1 MSLEVLE
8 VLDKL
13 ETPRREAELLNFLYY
28 SNYSIDKLL
37 VLKIMSMFVI
47 VISNNIIIYVTIQSL

>member
-1 MSLEVLE
+1 MSLKVLE

-28 SNYSIDKLL
+28 SNYSI
-37 VLKIMSMFVI
+37 
-47 VISNNIIIYVTIQSL
+47 NNVASFKDNEYVCNGYQ

>member
-8 VLDKL
+8 VLDEL

-28 SNYSIDKLL
+28 SNYSIDNVANFKD
-37 VLKIMSMFVI
+37 
-47 VISNNIIIYVTIQSL
+47 NEYVCK